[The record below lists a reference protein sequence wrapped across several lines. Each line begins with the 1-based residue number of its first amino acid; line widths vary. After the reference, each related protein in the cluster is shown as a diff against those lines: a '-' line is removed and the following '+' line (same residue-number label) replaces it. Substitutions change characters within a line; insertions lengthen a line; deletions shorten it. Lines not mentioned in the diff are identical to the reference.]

1 MFLLIGSIVVTIT
14 ATAAAVIFDKERKK
28 LEKENEELSE
38 KINTYKSELEDLEE
52 YKINEQRKILKEK
65 FFILKDKIFGEI
77 DSMYQ
82 EKIKIKNEIESCL
95 KKINKELAK
104 SSLNDFY
111 KAETYKSRN
120 LLIYGL
126 SKIDAYFRYL
136 NFYKYQINKFEKQKK
151 YHLIFELP
159 KIEAFLPDEYL
170 FKGKLLEI
178 REDEFNKY
186 NQFSQRLVLN
196 PKDQKYLSKSNIVLI
211 EDYNPYEKVFIGSI
225 SKGELALH
233 YENKTF
239 FETEAL
245 EDEKK
250 SSIVLK
256 YKNLDLF
263 LNKNEKRLNRKI
275 TKGEK
280 VNVRIKG
287 SDYLLNN
294 IFVTE
299 REEENLRTLFIVG
312 DTKFKFAEIV
322 DVEEDKI
329 YLFSDNKVICAEFKN
344 KYAKI
349 IKIEDRVVYEK
360 IEPPVNLKFVTFEE
374 FEVIKNLITYEEF
387 KETKDYLLLSISAKK
402 SDNQFIDKYIS
413 LLDYQISNN
422 QYRTYYTYYTLIDKI
437 NGEYILK
444 INLDFEVEKSAY
456 VEIGGK
462 DYLLKDYSKEDSFI
476 KIDAIEDI
484 PSSGNLIIY
493 SYSYPYALIQ
503 QRKALNK
510 FLFGQIV
517 NKNIKNILINPKL
530 KKYSPIFKNL
540 KIDFKNKNLTPN
552 QKEIVKKALNERD
565 LFLIQG
571 PPGTGKTTVIK
582 EIIYQSKK
590 LNLAKNILIVSQQNV
605 AVDNVL
611 EGVKKEQ
618 IDNSIIRIA
627 SLDKKVYESL
637 KEDIIEY
644 KFQNYQKEL
653 LKKLNNINEESKLST
668 YRRFWY
674 SLIENKTFKQVD
686 ESLKEFFIKNHKLV
700 GATCV
705 GLANEKI
712 GLDFSEFDLVIID
725 EAGRATL
732 GELLIPILKA
742 KKVILIGDHKQ
753 LPPNTDKTLLEKIE
767 RDEGF
772 SKEDL
777 KILEK
782 SYFEELYENLDDSSK
797 AMLNEQFRMPNKIGS
812 LISKIFYE
820 DRLKNG
826 RNYEI
831 KDALNWIDVR
841 GEEKR
846 EGTSKFNKKEAK
858 IIARMV
864 NKFRDKSIAIITP
877 YSAQKRLLR
886 KLIKGNNIKIDTIDS
901 FQGEEADIVF
911 YSLVRN
917 RGNIQFLLDM
927 RRLNVAI
934 SRTREKL
941 FFVGNKSFF
950 NRDKLFRKIIKEIE
964 NL

>member
-1 MFLLIGSIVVTIT
+1 MLPIIIGGVIVSISAAIA
-14 ATAAAVIFDKERKK
+14 ATLVDNEREK
-28 LEKENEELSE
+28 LEKENEKLNKE
-38 KINTYKSELEDLEE
+38 INTYKSEIEDLEK
-52 YKINEQRKILKEK
+52 YKRKEQKKILEEK
-65 FFILKDKIFGEI
+65 FFVLKDKIFSEI
-77 DSMYQ
+77 DSIYK
-82 EKIKIKNEIESCL
+82 EKIKIKNEIESYL
-95 KKINKELAK
+95 KLVNRELK
-104 SSLNDFY
+104 NSSLNDFY
-111 KAETYKSRN
+111 KEETYKSKN

-136 NFYKYQINKFEKQKK
+136 KFYKYKINRFEEKGK

-178 REDEFNKY
+178 REDEFDRY
-186 NQFSQRLVLN
+186 NQFSQRLILN

-250 SSIVLK
+250 FSIVLK

-374 FEVIKNLITYEEF
+374 FEVIKDLITHEEF
-387 KETKDYLLLSISAKK
+387 REVRDYLLLSVSAKK

-422 QYRTYYTYYTLIDKI
+422 QYRTYYTYYTLVDKV
-437 NGEYILK
+437 NDEYILE
-444 INLDFEVEKSAY
+444 INLDFEIEKSAY

-462 DYLLKDYSKEDSFI
+462 EYLLKDYSKENSFI
-476 KIDAIEDI
+476 KIDAMEDI

-510 FLFGQIV
+510 FMFGQIV

-530 KKYSPIFKNL
+530 KKYSPIFKDL
-540 KIDFKNKNLTPN
+540 KIDFKNKKLTVN

-590 LNLAKNILIVSQQNV
+590 LNLAKNILVVSQQNV

-611 EGVKKEQ
+611 EGVKKEK
-618 IDNSIIRIA
+618 IDNSIIRVA
-627 SLDKKVYESL
+627 SLDKKVYKSL

-644 KFQNYQKEL
+644 KFQDYKKEL
-653 LKKLNNINEESKLST
+653 LKKLNNKDKLST

-674 SLIENKTFKQVD
+674 SFIENKTFKEID
-686 ESLKEFFIKNHKLV
+686 ESLKEFFIKNHNLV

-712 GLDFSEFDLVIID
+712 GLEFSEFDLVIID

-782 SYFEELYENLDDSSK
+782 SYFEELYENLDNSSK

-812 LISKIFYE
+812 LISKIFY
-820 DRLKNG
+820 DNKLKNG
-826 RNYEI
+826 RNYEVE
-831 KDALNWIDVR
+831 DALNWIDVR
-841 GEEKR
+841 GKEKR
-846 EGTSKFNKKEAK
+846 EGTSKFNKEEAK
-858 IIARMV
+858 IIAKMV

-877 YSAQKRLLR
+877 YSAQKRLLK

-941 FFVGNKSFF
+941 FFVGNRSFF
-950 NRDKLFRKIIKEIE
+950 NKNELFRKIIKEISMT
-964 NL
+964 